1 MPDIINLISQYDFMR
16 NAVIA
21 AIFASILCGMTGT
34 LVVIKRIALI
44 SGGIAHT
51 VLGGV
56 GLFYYLGWN
65 PYLGAFITS
74 IVAAIIIGLVK
85 LHAGEHE
92 DTLISAM
99 WAIGMASGI
108 LFMQLKP
115 GYNRNLMSYLFG
127 NILLVDSFDLIVLGS
142 MTLVVM
148 VVIILLYR
156 QFLAIS
162 FDQEFAGLRGLHA
175 EFLYILIL
183 CMIAL
188 TIVVLTTIV
197 GLILAIAL
205 LTLPAAIA
213 ALFTKTPGAM
223 MLTAMVFSLLFSLG
237 GLFIS
242 YEPGLAPGS
251 TIIIISGIA
260 YFFAIIAKKV
270 VKRFAQQRNINR
282 KAI

>member
-1 MPDIINLISQYDFMR
+1 MSHIMNLLVEYDFLR

-21 AIFASILCGMTGT
+21 AVFASVLCGMTGT

-65 PYLGAFITS
+65 PHLGAFIT
-74 IVAAIIIGLVK
+74 AIIAAVVIGLVK

-127 NILLVDSFDLIVLGS
+127 NILLVSRLDLIVLGS
-142 MTLVVM
+142 MTLLVM
-148 VVIILLYR
+148 IVIILLYR

-175 EFLYILIL
+175 EILYILML
-183 CMIAL
+183 CMIAV

-213 ALFTKTPGAM
+213 ALFTRTPGAM
-223 MLTAMVFSLLFSLG
+223 MLFAMGFSLLFSLV
-237 GLFIS
+237 GLYVS

-251 TIIIISGIA
+251 TIIIISGTA
-260 YFFAIIAKKV
+260 YFLAIV
-270 VKRFAQQRNINR
+270 LR
-282 KAI
+282 KAFRRFLYHRRFQ

>member
-1 MPDIINLISQYDFMR
+1 MPDIINLLVEYNFLR

-21 AIFASILCGMTGT
+21 AVFASVLCGMTGT

-65 PYLGAFITS
+65 PYLGAFITA
-74 IVAAIIIGLVK
+74 IVAAVVIGLVK

-127 NILLVDSFDLIVLGS
+127 NILMVSRLDLIVLGS
-142 MTLVVM
+142 MTLLVM
-148 VVIILLYR
+148 IVIILLYR

-162 FDQEFAGLRGLHA
+162 FDQEFAGLRGLHSDL
-175 EFLYILIL
+175 LYILML
-183 CMIAL
+183 CMIAV

-223 MLTAMVFSLLFSLG
+223 MFFAMGFSLLFSLG
-237 GLFIS
+237 GLLIS
-242 YEPGLAPGS
+242 FEPGLAPGS
-251 TIIIISGIA
+251 TIIILSGVA
-260 YFFAIIAKKV
+260 YFLAIILRKV
-270 VKRFAQQRNINR
+270 MKQIRHRRQFRD
-282 KAI
+282 

>member
-1 MPDIINLISQYDFMR
+1 MQEIIQLLTQYDFMR
-16 NAVIA
+16 NAVLA

-65 PYLGAFITS
+65 PYLGAFIS
-74 IVAAIIIGLVK
+74 AIGAAILIGLVK
-85 LHAGEHE
+85 LRAGEHE
-92 DTLISAM
+92 DTLISAL

-115 GYNRNLMSYLFG
+115 GYNRSLVSYLFG
-127 NILLVDSFDLIVLGS
+127 NILLVSTFDLVILGA
-142 MTLVVM
+142 MTLVVI
-148 VVIILLYR
+148 VVIFLLYR

-162 FDQEFAGLRGLHA
+162 FDQEFSKLRGLKS
-175 EFLYILIL
+175 EFLYILLL
-183 CMIAL
+183 CMIAV

-213 ALFTKTPGAM
+213 ALFTKTPGTMMIFAM
-223 MLTAMVFSLLFSLG
+223 ILGLVFSLG
-237 GLFIS
+237 GLFVS
-242 YEPGLAPGS
+242 YNPGLAPGS
-251 TIIIISGIA
+251 TIIILSGSGYFIA
-260 YFFAIIAKKV
+260 ILLRKLWRHYRN
-270 VKRFAQQRNINR
+270 KRQFGSL
-282 KAI
+282 